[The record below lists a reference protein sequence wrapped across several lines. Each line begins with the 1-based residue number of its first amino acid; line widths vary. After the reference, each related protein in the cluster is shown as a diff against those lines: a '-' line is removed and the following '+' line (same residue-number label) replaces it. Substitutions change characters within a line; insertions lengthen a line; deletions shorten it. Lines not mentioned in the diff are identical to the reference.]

1 MPRKKESAV
10 WNGAKKLS
18 NMKPEKSMVDVAT
31 WRMIIAGKM
40 FLYVK
45 VLGGVFRTYFHL
57 GFKKKKKPRNLVL
70 KLFRNIRKI

>member
-1 MPRKKESAV
+1 MRPRKKESAV

-31 WRMIIAGKM
+31 WKMTIAGKM

-45 VLGGVFRTYFHL
+45 VLGVFRTYFHL
-57 GFKKKKKPRNLVL
+57 GFKKIK
-70 KLFRNIRKI
+70 

>member
-1 MPRKKESAV
+1 MMPRKKESAV

-45 VLGGVFRTYFHL
+45 VLGEYSEHIFTWDL
-57 GFKKKKKPRNLVL
+57 KKKKA
-70 KLFRNIRKI
+70 

>member
-45 VLGGVFRTYFHL
+45 VLREYSEHIFTWDL
-57 GFKKKKKPRNLVL
+57 KKKKSLET
-70 KLFRNIRKI
+70 